1 MLRDDDRFTLR
12 GNNKVAQIVREE
24 FGITSDTAQLFFK
37 TAGDRDFYERLALR
51 FVTELQNEVLPRR
64 RG

>member
-51 FVTELQNEVLPRR
+51 FVQELKNEVLPRR

>member
-1 MLRDDDRFTLR
+1 MPRDDHFTLR

-51 FVTELQNEVLPRR
+51 FVQELKNEVLPRR